1 MAASSTVEKA
11 AFFTAESEG
20 QDYLEPGP
28 RGLRPRYLHVLR
40 AARPPQPSRFLSAH
54 PGFGTHIAANPGID
68 ASVFD
73 G

>member
-11 AFFTAESEG
+11 AFFTAESG

-40 AARPPQPSRFLSAH
+40 AARPPQP
-54 PGFGTHIAANPGID
+54 
-68 ASVFD
+68 
-73 G
+73 